1 MMGCQLE
8 AKCRQKRERVTSGT
22 RQGAACC
29 KQMANSWGMGLP
41 KASPSLTHS
50 HDPPLEVMIGIHHH
64 WHGQGLGGRWEAGIP
79 SSCHAPSTTSTVLRG
94 SPGLIGPAYW
104 GHTLHLSAAQTAA
117 GIMLRAALLSAA
129 TSPRPPAASA
139 CFALEALPVAS
150 SITSTSSCVQLMSRV

>member
-1 MMGCQLE
+1 MGCQLE

-64 WHGQGLGGRWEAGIP
+64 WHGQGLGGEVGSRDTQLLPCPQHHQHSAQGQPW
-79 SSCHAPSTTSTVLRG
+79 SDRPSTLG
-94 SPGLIGPAYW
+94 A
-104 GHTLHLSAAQTAA
+104 H
-117 GIMLRAALLSAA
+117 
-129 TSPRPPAASA
+129 AASF
-139 CFALEALPVAS
+139 CC
-150 SITSTSSCVQLMSRV
+150 TDSCWHYA